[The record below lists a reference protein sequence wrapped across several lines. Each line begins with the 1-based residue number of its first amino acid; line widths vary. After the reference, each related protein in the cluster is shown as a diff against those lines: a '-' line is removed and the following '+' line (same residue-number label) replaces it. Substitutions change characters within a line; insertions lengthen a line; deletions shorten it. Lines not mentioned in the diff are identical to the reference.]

1 MTPDDHVLYMHHKP
15 APLRRRHLAS
25 PSGTDRLEGVTMTG
39 SEVVTIT
46 GREHALERP
55 TSHHP
60 TAAAPVLVAA
70 WCRSVGTFWTLE
82 LHRVDGG
89 TAAGTIVDWITSG
102 VPISQPVPQTLT
114 RELLAERG
122 LHLFEYPSADPGTQ
136 QHRHR
141 IGYVCADPE
150 VIKLAH
156 LVRDDAP
163 KAERHPVALAT
174 QWIAA
179 GFSAN
184 VAAGWIRQ
192 GIHSPHTALQQA
204 ASLRV
209 TASPTHTTTGR
220 PPSRLRYRAYG
231 LRGTAAPRNRR
242 CPCRRGR

>member
-1 MTPDDHVLYMHHKP
+1 
-15 APLRRRHLAS
+15 
-25 PSGTDRLEGVTMTG
+25 MTG

-102 VPISQPVPQTLT
+102 VPISQPEPHALT

-122 LHLFEYPSADPGTQ
+122 LHLFEDSSADPGTQ

-141 IGYVCADPE
+141 IGYVCADAE

-156 LVRDDAP
+156 LVRDDAI
-163 KAERHPVALAT
+163 KAEMHPVALAS

-184 VAAGWIRQ
+184 AAAGWIRQ
-192 GIHSPHTALQQA
+192 GIHSPHTALRQA

-220 PPSRLRYRAYG
+220 PPSRLRYRTYG
-231 LRGTAAPRNRR
+231 LCGTAAPRNRR

>member
-1 MTPDDHVLYMHHKP
+1 
-15 APLRRRHLAS
+15 
-25 PSGTDRLEGVTMTG
+25 
-39 SEVVTIT
+39 VTIT
-46 GREHALERP
+46 GRKHALERP
-55 TSHHP
+55 TSRP
-60 TAAAPVLVAA
+60 LTAAAPVLLAA

-82 LHRVDGG
+82 LHRIDGG
-89 TAAGTIVDWITSG
+89 TTTGTIVDWITSG
-102 VPISQPVPQTLT
+102 VPISQPEPHVLT

-122 LHLFEYPSADPGTQ
+122 LHLFEDSSADTGTQ

-184 VAAGWIRQ
+184 AAAGWIRQ
-192 GIHSPHTALQQA
+192 GIHSPHTALQQT
-204 ASLRV
+204 ASSPRHRV
-209 TASPTHTTTGR
+209 TDSRHNRPTPQPVEVPHIR
-220 PPSRLRYRAYG
+220 

-242 CPCRRGR
+242 CPCRRRR